1 MSDSCVIDLDFRKIV
16 NTGDDNSLGWEKCKI
31 KLQLPGN
38 KAEQIKIEITMFE
51 RLIDFTSQWKVLIF
65 REII

>member
-16 NTGDDNSLGWEKCKI
+16 NTRDDNSLGWEKCKI
-31 KLQLPGN
+31 KLQLSCN